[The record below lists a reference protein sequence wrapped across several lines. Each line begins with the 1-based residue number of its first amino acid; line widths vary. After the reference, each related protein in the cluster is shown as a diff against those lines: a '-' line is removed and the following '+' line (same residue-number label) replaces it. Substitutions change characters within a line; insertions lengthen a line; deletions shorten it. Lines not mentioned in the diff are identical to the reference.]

1 MRLRTEWIRTQ
12 DVTLARPGHA
22 TLLST
27 LGPDIIALTVRGS
40 GSLFFAG
47 LRGETL
53 HRLKLD
59 PENPRRV
66 VVVDELLSGQHGRLR
81 DVVEGPDGSLYVLTS
96 NRDGRGVPA
105 PDDDRLIRV
114 TIK

>member
-1 MRLRTEWIRTQ
+1 MSQGLW
-12 DVTLARPGHA
+12 L
-22 TLLST
+22 
-27 LGPDIIALTVRGS
+27 

-53 HRLKLD
+53 YRLELD

-66 VVVDELLSGQHGRLR
+66 VVVDELLSGQYGRLR
-81 DVVEGPDGSLYVLTS
+81 DVVEGPDGSLYVLTG
-96 NRDGRGVPA
+96 NRDGRGIAA